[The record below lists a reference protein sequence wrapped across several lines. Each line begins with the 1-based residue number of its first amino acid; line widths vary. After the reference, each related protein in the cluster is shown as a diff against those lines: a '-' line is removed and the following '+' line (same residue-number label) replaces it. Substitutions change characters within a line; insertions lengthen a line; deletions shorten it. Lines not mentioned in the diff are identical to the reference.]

1 MSTQAT
7 AVQDGAFA
15 APLRTPEALLAPER
29 IGTYWPTRL
38 SFSHVMVRKAAEGR
52 WRMRKV
58 TQDLDD
64 LGIGFIAYEVDTG
77 TVPLSFYVFSDC
89 IPPEQQEDRVIATTW
104 DALAFLQ
111 TGRAT
116 EEELELSRRSIPI
129 VIRGRATPDT
139 LMWTRANR
147 STRLFSHIVESLS
160 TGRQPDMEKLA
171 SVGYLL
177 RTTGFAANGRNGT
190 RPFDYFRETGHPLS
204 SVYQVQMLASL
215 MWREYSYDLVEHLAT
230 VANPRADRLDP
241 RIKRFMGVGNSSG
254 IGLAPFVTR
263 HPKLIHAWILA
274 RESAL
279 AEAKS
284 VAVAPGDSAV
294 EDFRRMV
301 DDASRYF
308 AELPEYPYGIFT
320 PPGTLAT
327 DLGRVS
333 EVVREFA
340 TQGTV
345 AGVPT
350 AHPWFAV
357 CDWAEHHVDPESQE
371 AIHTLLLDLYPEMTD
386 RYEPDLVAD
395 EYCDTDPSLP
405 VGEVARRLRE
415 KFSWVFDYPMATET
429 ARYYYWY
436 ASEENYEPR
445 RGPRNDELGPVEI
458 PLDVVGRFQDLAQA
472 LDSVDPD
479 APIARFLLKYPDYRF
494 MTAWVTS
501 LDEAPYA
508 LPRVNFLSQDFVP
521 LNAMRFLLAMYGM
534 LKYSPRSDSWVRGTL
549 LQGAPTIEEYE
560 TGRGME
566 SMFPLAPRV

>member
-1 MSTQAT
+1 
-7 AVQDGAFA
+7 
-15 APLRTPEALLAPER
+15 
-29 IGTYWPTRL
+29 
-38 SFSHVMVRKAAEGR
+38 
-52 WRMRKV
+52 
-58 TQDLDD
+58 
-64 LGIGFIAYEVDTG
+64 
-77 TVPLSFYVFSDC
+77 
-89 IPPEQQEDRVIATTW
+89 
-104 DALAFLQ
+104 
-111 TGRAT
+111 
-116 EEELELSRRSIPI
+116 
-129 VIRGRATPDT
+129 
-139 LMWTRANR
+139 MWTRANR

-160 TGRQPDMEKLA
+160 TGRQPDVEKLA

-333 EVVREFA
+333 
-340 TQGTV
+340 G
-345 AGVPT
+345 G
-350 AHPWFAV
+350 
-357 CDWAEHHVDPESQE
+357 
-371 AIHTLLLDLYPEMTD
+371 
-386 RYEPDLVAD
+386 
-395 EYCDTDPSLP
+395 
-405 VGEVARRLRE
+405 
-415 KFSWVFDYPMATET
+415 
-429 ARYYYWY
+429 
-436 ASEENYEPR
+436 
-445 RGPRNDELGPVEI
+445 GPRVRDTGHG
-458 PLDVVGRFQDLAQA
+458 GRRAHCT
-472 LDSVDPD
+472 SVCSPYV
-479 APIARFLLKYPDYRF
+479 IGRNTMSTRRARK
-494 MTAWVTS
+494 
-501 LDEAPYA
+501 
-508 LPRVNFLSQDFVP
+508 
-521 LNAMRFLLAMYGM
+521 
-534 LKYSPRSDSWVRGTL
+534 RSTPSCSISTR
-549 LQGAPTIEEYE
+549 
-560 TGRGME
+560 R
-566 SMFPLAPRV
+566 